1 MKTFLFS
8 LMFLTTI
15 SSFSMEKEKDVY
27 GKWKLEIN
35 MKEKLKKESKE
46 LNFLERMIVGGVSG
60 MVESVWEKIDITF
73 EFKRNNEVLLYV
85 KVEDDETQVEELT
98 WNMDDGKIYIDDIN
112 NPNVNIDNDGY
123 WRLKDGK
130 LLSYSDDGELEEEVF
145 MIRK

>member
-15 SSFSMEKEKDVY
+15 SSFSMEKEKGVY

-46 LNFLERMIVGGVSG
+46 LNLLERMILGGVSG

-73 EFKRNNEVLLYV
+73 EFKRNNELLLYV

>member
-46 LNFLERMIVGGVSG
+46 LNLLERMIVGGVSG

>member
-15 SSFSMEKEKDVY
+15 FSFSMEKEKDVY

-73 EFKRNNEVLLYV
+73 EFKRNNELLLYV
-85 KVEDDETQVEELT
+85 KVEDDETHVEELT

>member
-15 SSFSMEKEKDVY
+15 FSFSMEKEKDVY

-35 MKEKLKKESKE
+35 IKEKLKKESKE

>member
-8 LMFLTTI
+8 LMFLTI
-15 SSFSMEKEKDVY
+15 SSFPMEKEKDIY

-35 MKEKLKKESKE
+35 IKEILKKESKE
-46 LNFLERMIVGGVSG
+46 PNLLEQMIVGGVIG
-60 MVESVWEKIDITF
+60 MVESVWEKTDITF
-73 EFKRNNEVLLYV
+73 EFKRNNEVLMYV

-98 WNMDDGKIYIDDIN
+98 WNMYDGKIYIDDIN
-112 NPNVNIDNDGY
+112 DPNVNIDNDGY

-130 LLSYSDDGELEEEVF
+130 LLFYSDDGEFEGEVF

>member
-1 MKTFLFS
+1 M
-8 LMFLTTI
+8 
-15 SSFSMEKEKDVY
+15 
-27 GKWKLEIN
+27 
-35 MKEKLKKESKE
+35 
-46 LNFLERMIVGGVSG
+46 
-60 MVESVWEKIDITF
+60 
-73 EFKRNNEVLLYV
+73 YV

>member
-15 SSFSMEKEKDVY
+15 FSFSMEKEKDVY

>member
-1 MKTFLFS
+1 MKTLLFS
-8 LMFLTTI
+8 LLFLTTI

-35 MKEKLKKESKE
+35 MKEKLKKESQE
-46 LNFLERMIVGGVSG
+46 LNLLERMIVGGVSG

-85 KVEDDETQVEELT
+85 KVGDDETQVEELT
-98 WNMDDGKIYIDDIN
+98 WNMENGRIYIDDIN
-112 NPNVNIDNDGY
+112 NPNINIDNDGY
-123 WRLKDGK
+123 WRLIDGK
-130 LLSYSDDGELEEEVF
+130 LLSFSDDGELEEEVF

>member
-1 MKTFLFS
+1 MKNLLFS
-8 LMFLTTI
+8 LLFLTTI

-35 MKEKLKKESKE
+35 MKEKLKKESQE
-46 LNFLERMIVGGVSG
+46 LNLLERMIVGGVSG

-85 KVEDDETQVEELT
+85 KVGDDETQVEELT
-98 WNMDDGKIYIDDIN
+98 WNMENGRIYIDDIN
-112 NPNVNIDNDGY
+112 NPNINIDNDGY
-123 WRLKDGK
+123 WRLIDGK
-130 LLSYSDDGELEEEVF
+130 LLSFSDDGELEEEVF

>member
-46 LNFLERMIVGGVSG
+46 LNLLERMIVGGVSG

-85 KVEDDETQVEELT
+85 KVEDDETKVEELT

-130 LLSYSDDGELEEEVF
+130 KVIF
-145 MIRK
+145 

>member
-35 MKEKLKKESKE
+35 IKEKLKKESKE

>member
-46 LNFLERMIVGGVSG
+46 LNLFERMIVGGVSG

-130 LLSYSDDGELEEEVF
+130 LLSYSDDGESEEEVF

>member
-1 MKTFLFS
+1 
-8 LMFLTTI
+8 MFLTTI

-46 LNFLERMIVGGVSG
+46 LNLFERMIVGGVSG

-130 LLSYSDDGELEEEVF
+130 LLSYSDDGESEEEVF

>member
-46 LNFLERMIVGGVSG
+46 LNLLERMIVGGVSG
-60 MVESVWEKIDITF
+60 MVESVWEEIDITF

-85 KVEDDETQVEELT
+85 KVEDDETEVEELT
-98 WNMDDGKIYIDDIN
+98 WYMDDGKIYIDDIN
-112 NPNVNIDNDGY
+112 NPNLNIDNDGY
-123 WRLKDGK
+123 WRLKGGK

>member
-8 LMFLTTI
+8 LMFLTSI